1 MTVDSSAEDHE
12 NEADNE
18 GFMEEGPQNIG
29 RNEGKFAPACSSKL
43 QSSNLLKN
51 YAGCTEMK
59 LAAHFGAPHSS
70 VS

>member
-1 MTVDSSAEDHE
+1 MTMAEDHE

-29 RNEGKFAPACSSKL
+29 CNEGKFAPACSNKL

-51 YAGCTEMK
+51 YASCVVMEVT
-59 LAAHFGAPHSS
+59 
-70 VS
+70 